1 MGREEKSLRRQFC
14 LTLIS
19 TPDRSTNA
27 QQYCLLIILSYS
39 RESMKI
45 IQWES
50 NKNNLIDR
58 LLSFQ
63 TIWTINDVTYG
74 FPSYADDH
82 PIQFQQFLPH
92 FCHTF
97 AGITASSCP
106 PERSASF
113 VSARLRWNS
122 ANHYL
127 NQSIALFFRFS
138 CFFPHQETMFK
149 QNKYITFCL
158 CKQKYQTQKYW
169 PIDSPSYFKLAS
181 QTTTFPI

>member
-92 FCHTF
+92 LLALLPLLVLQNVQHL
-97 AGITASSCP
+97 SC
-106 PERSASF
+106 R
-113 VSARLRWNS
+113 
-122 ANHYL
+122 HDYD
-127 NQSIALFFRFS
+127 
-138 CFFPHQETMFK
+138 ET
-149 QNKYITFCL
+149 Q
-158 CKQKYQTQKYW
+158 
-169 PIDSPSYFKLAS
+169 
-181 QTTTFPI
+181 QTTTWLNPLLCFFFFLAFFPIKKQCLNKTSISLFAFANKNIRPKNIDPSILQATLSSLTKQLPFQYKS